1 MSLDFL
7 DNTINYLSDVSD
19 SFSSFLSFVHA
30 LELVEQ
36 VHKNQILPLYLIYL
50 NYSFKG
56 ANNIVWACLG
66 FSVKLLLIFDSF
78 CSVAHRR
85 RTVHVD
91 ISFWKKVW
99 II

>member
-36 VHKNQILPLYLIYL
+36 VHNQILPLYLIYL

-66 FSVKLLLIFDSF
+66 FSVKLLLIFDS
-78 CSVAHRR
+78 SVAHRR
-85 RTVHVD
+85 RTVNVD
-91 ISFWKKVW
+91 ISFWKKMW